1 MVLRCEAMLYL
12 ARHATPDWNMRDI
25 RYDIPP
31 GPPLVP
37 QGEAEAAQLG
47 EFLRQAGVVQIYVSP
62 LVRTNARHRSP
73 PRLPAPPSPW

>member
-1 MVLRCEAMLYL
+1 MKLWGKASENGFAPAQQVLYL

-37 QGEAEAAQLG
+37 QGEEEAG
-47 EFLRQAGVVQIYVSP
+47 
-62 LVRTNARHRSP
+62 
-73 PRLPAPPSPW
+73 